1 MNEDAVQ
8 EFTREKIKKEYCG
21 SLKKWK
27 MGCWVI

>member
-8 EFTREKIKKEYCG
+8 EFTREKEYCG